1 MTATSTRKS
10 IFNVIPFGDTTESE
24 LRMTAALN
32 DVSVSEA
39 YAANQEPIEEIA
51 SPMDDETN
59 PAGLVPGVSKRY
71 WVPIGAM
78 AVAIQPMASAAYQ
91 VATAGKLSDI
101 RKALQRLLNEIKRNA
116 AKITPEAW
124 AEMEAERI
132 RKYLREKEKSGKV
145 PDPKMIV
152 PKPYDPKIYLE
163 SAYWRPVNQT
173 IQWLQDPVRNTPPFT
188 IFTEGSSKLP
198 FFQWSTVPGVTCP
211 GAGRCW
217 SSKAGSI
224 KMDKNGDPY
233 RDITAAPHEAYC
245 YSLSG
250 WRQVYPFLRQLQN
263 TILTRIKDKSHIE
276 RDLMRVQKENPKAV
290 VRLFVD
296 GDFDSLETLEF
307 WMHTCRRF
315 PEMQFY
321 GYSKSWHL
329 FTQYDSKHSGNW
341 PDNYVLNLSNGT
353 MWETLGGALYT
364 NMMNKMLKLK
374 CVRGRFIAINK
385 VYRRDANGNVI
396 MREVKRGNKM
406 VMEPIESTMPKLS
419 EKLAKDE
426 ADPRSHPSVATEW
439 RQHMQDLIWKAKE
452 EGIKDAF
459 PCPGKCYACLGAK
472 IGSESWQAVV
482 GAGGY
487 GKHACGEIDRKKPII
502 IAVH

>member
-233 RDITAAPHEAYC
+233 RDITAA
-245 YSLSG
+245 
-250 WRQVYPFLRQLQN
+250 
-263 TILTRIKDKSHIE
+263 
-276 RDLMRVQKENPKAV
+276 
-290 VRLFVD
+290 
-296 GDFDSLETLEF
+296 
-307 WMHTCRRF
+307 
-315 PEMQFY
+315 QFY